1 MYLPSQFA
9 TQDQRLAARV
19 MREHPLASL
28 ITTDDAGL
36 PYVSHLPLH
45 LQHEDTG
52 FRLLGHMARPNVQ
65 WRHLQQRARALVT
78 FMGPH
83 AYMSPSVYPDRARVP
98 SWNYVA
104 VHCSVTARLLDHDDV
119 HAKDALLKCLIGD
132 HEPAYAAQWRDMEG
146 ELARKLLAGIVAFE
160 LQVDHWQCKIK
171 LNQHR
176 PESHAALHA
185 AYLGGG
191 AQQQALADWM
201 VRLGLVGGSSAPS
214 GGPDDPCGSNADS

>member
-1 MYLPSQFA
+1 
-9 TQDQRLAARV
+9 
-19 MREHPLASL
+19 
-28 ITTDDAGL
+28 
-36 PYVSHLPLH
+36 
-45 LQHEDTG
+45 
-52 FRLLGHMARPNVQ
+52 MARPNVQ

-104 VHCSVTARLLDHDDV
+104 VHCSVTARLLDHDDA

-214 GGPDDPCGSNADS
+214 GGPDDPCDSNADS